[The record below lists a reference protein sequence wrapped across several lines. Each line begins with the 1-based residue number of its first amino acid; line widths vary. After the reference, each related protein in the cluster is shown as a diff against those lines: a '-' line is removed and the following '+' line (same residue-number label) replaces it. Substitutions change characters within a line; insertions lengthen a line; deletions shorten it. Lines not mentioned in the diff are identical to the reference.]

1 MAASDIVLADGQA
14 SPVSH
19 TFKPVDRATA
29 GGGVLFQDISSGIP
43 DAYPSILL
51 RGVESSSGVY
61 RAYATVEVP
70 VMENISGSNSS
81 GYQAWAKQGFVL
93 RARTEYT
100 IDGRATSAA
109 RKDLVAYDKNLRSNA
124 QFIALVQDLLRP
136 F

>member
-1 MAASDIVLADGQA
+1 MATDIVINDGQVA
-14 SPVSH
+14 PVAH
-19 TFKPVDRATA
+19 TFKPVDRAQA
-29 GGGVLFQDISSGIP
+29 GGGVLFQDISSGVP
-43 DAYPSILL
+43 DSYPSVIL
-51 RGVESSSGVY
+51 RGRESENGVF

-70 VMENISGSNSS
+70 IMETISGTNAQ
-81 GYQAWAKQGFVL
+81 GYQALAKQAFIL

-100 IDGRATSAA
+100 LDGRASLSA